1 MKFEYDKRCA
11 YQTISIDEYIHY
23 PRGSARWEDEYNRLV
38 RDYNKYFK
46 AKICSRYSDM
56 NGMIIEGT
64 YDELQHWCSVV
75 ALERDHSVR
84 FKIIEVA
91 VGFFNSI
98 WENK

>member
-1 MKFEYDKRCA
+1 MGF
-11 YQTISIDEYIHY
+11 
-23 PRGSARWEDEYNRLV
+23 PN
-38 RDYNKYFK
+38 YFK

-84 FKIIEVA
+84 FKVTEVA
-91 VGFFNSI
+91 VGFFNFI